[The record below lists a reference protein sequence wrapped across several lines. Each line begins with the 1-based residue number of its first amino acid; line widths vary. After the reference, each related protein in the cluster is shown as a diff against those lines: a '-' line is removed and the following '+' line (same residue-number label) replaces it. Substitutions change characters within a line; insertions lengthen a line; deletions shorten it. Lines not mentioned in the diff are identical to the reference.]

1 MARVMG
7 RGMQEAGQIGPHAHE
22 EAGALYGHVEHLA
35 QEEEQLLAIAEEER
49 TEQHRARLKHIR
61 EELDRVFHHLRE
73 RHERRTK
80 DA

>member
-1 MARVMG
+1 MRTMG
-7 RGMQEAGQIGPHAHE
+7 RGMEATGQIGPHAHE
-22 EAGALYGHVEHLA
+22 EAGALYGRVEHLA
-35 QEEEQLLAIAEEER
+35 QEEDQLLAIVAEQR
-49 TEQHRARLKHIR
+49 TEEHRARLKQIR